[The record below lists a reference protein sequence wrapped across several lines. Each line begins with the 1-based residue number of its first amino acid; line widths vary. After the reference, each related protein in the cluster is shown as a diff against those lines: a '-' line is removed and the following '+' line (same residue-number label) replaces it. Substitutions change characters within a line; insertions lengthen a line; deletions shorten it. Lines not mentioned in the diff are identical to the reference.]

1 MYKRQLLNVVP
12 ELFERQWLIT
22 GKGIPFRP
30 PTDMEVDIKTE
41 PDLIELEVTVHFDD
55 LKVGLPALISAIKD
69 DSRWVTLGKGQ
80 IGVLPFEWLEKNAP
94 WLEMGELRG
103 EKLIFRKN
111 QSPVIDSLLAE
122 NIQSKLDDGFKA
134 ERERLAGFKGIE
146 PCSPSEDFVGE
157 LRAYQEEGLGWLRFL
172 DQMAWGGCLADD
184 MGLGKTCLLYTS
196 PSPRD

>member
-1 MYKRQLLNVVP
+1 MVRDLDQEGAQAAGLVGLGFQYNPENHQVTLDEDKLLNVVP
-12 ELFERQWLIT
+12 ELFERHWLIT

-94 WLEMGELRG
+94 WLEM
-103 EKLIFRKN
+103 
-111 QSPVIDSLLAE
+111 
-122 NIQSKLDDGFKA
+122 
-134 ERERLAGFKGIE
+134 
-146 PCSPSEDFVGE
+146 
-157 LRAYQEEGLGWLRFL
+157 
-172 DQMAWGGCLADD
+172 
-184 MGLGKTCLLYTS
+184 
-196 PSPRD
+196 